1 MRTIN
6 QYFKFAHKQGHRIS
20 NEVSISF
27 STTFYLLRSRH
38 IPLYAWSFATM
49 RIACVARRIQPRRNP
64 IGPVSTQFAVWFHGP
79 TLSTCRPSAAGA
91 IRFLSSGR
99 TALVGGGAGSE
110 GGVEEE
116 TILDPTQVA
125 QDLCKLPQSELAG
138 YLQDSNFSVRMWTSI
153 ITSVGGLDWQRGRDI
168 LLLTHGR
175 QRRHGNPSGSWP
187 CFNVMHYNALITAA
201 GKDRATAA
209 RRTLDIFQDIEQARL
224 EPTYV
229 TYILYIAAVTKTGFL
244 LLGGVIHVILF
255 ILEYELFFSAL

>member
-1 MRTIN
+1 
-6 QYFKFAHKQGHRIS
+6 
-20 NEVSISF
+20 
-27 STTFYLLRSRH
+27 
-38 IPLYAWSFATM
+38 M